1 LFGIKTDFNEEIYT
15 TKLDRSRADFK
26 ERERQAI
33 AIANEITRVF
43 IYHLKINITNKF
55 NTFFLQSSTTNVHML
70 EERGFIVEES
80 QMDEEERLD

>member
-1 LFGIKTDFNEEIYT
+1 MNSESGNASWDQFAANEQLFGIKTDFNEEIYT

-43 IYHLKINITNKF
+43 IVSRFKIT
-55 NTFFLQSSTTNVHML
+55 
-70 EERGFIVEES
+70 
-80 QMDEEERLD
+80 